1 MRRVQLGEAKPLRVV
16 GLLLLALLGFAL
28 AASVHS
34 QRTVSQLAAA
44 RPDDLV
50 RILDDLDSRSS
61 QLRAQITALERT
73 KQQLAGSGGDAAALA
88 EARKRTADLGI
99 LAGTLAAQ
107 GPGIEVTIADP
118 QHMVTADVFV
128 DVIEELR
135 DAGAETL
142 ELAGVRLGATSW
154 VADTGSGLSV
164 DGHSVNGP
172 YLIRAIGDPAT
183 MEKALEIPGGIVD
196 SVQGRSG
203 ATIKIERAATV
214 TVKSLRVLAST
225 GYAGPTHS

>member
-1 MRRVQLGEAKPLRVV
+1 VRRLREAKPLRVV

-50 RILDDLDSRSS
+50 RILDDLDNRSAR
-61 QLRAQITALERT
+61 LRTQIADLERT
-73 KQQLAGSGGDAAALA
+73 RDQLAGSGSDAAALA
-88 EARKRTADLGI
+88 DAKKRAEDLAI
-99 LAGTLAAQ
+99 LAGTIGAQ
-107 GPGIEVTIADP
+107 GPGLEVTIADP
-118 QHMVTADVFV
+118 QHAVAADVFV
-128 DVIEELR
+128 DIIEELR
-135 DAGAETL
+135 DAGAETI

-154 VADTGSGLSV
+154 VADAGSGLSV
-164 DGHSVNGP
+164 DGHPVTAP
-172 YLIRAIGDPAT
+172 YLIRAIGDPET

-196 SVQGRSG
+196 TVEDRAG
-203 ATIKIERAATV
+203 AAISIQRVPTV
-214 TVKSLRVLAST
+214 TIRTLRALPSP